1 MSRTIGCLKIGY
13 QDYRIEI
20 HDDLGDEICGD
31 TDLENSVIRIA
42 ESAIDRQRNTVI
54 HEVLHAIWDQ
64 MGLNAQ
70 LSDNIQEQVVTSLS
84 NGISTLLADNPQVIV
99 LSLKDADGE
108 EFFE

>member
-1 MSRTIGCLKIGY
+1 MSSRTLGHIKIGY

-70 LSDNIQEQVVTSLS
+70 LDDNTQEQVVTSLS
-84 NGISTLLADNPQVIV
+84 NGISTLLADNPQVI
-99 LSLKDADGE
+99 LSFLG